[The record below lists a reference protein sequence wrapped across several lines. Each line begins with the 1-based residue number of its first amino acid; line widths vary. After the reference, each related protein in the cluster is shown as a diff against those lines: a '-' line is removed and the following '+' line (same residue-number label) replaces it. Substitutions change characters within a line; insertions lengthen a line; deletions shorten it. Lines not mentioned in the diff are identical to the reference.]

1 MKANTLYTLTFILFF
16 GCLMISTASAQSF
29 QSVTTTLPDLHH
41 GGSSWGDY
49 DNDGDL
55 DLVLNGQMAD
65 WTAITK
71 VFENDNGTFIEVTG
85 SLPGLY
91 GGSVAWGDFDND
103 DDLDLLVCGM
113 NEYGEGSTVLLQNNE
128 GVFDELSTS
137 FTGIADGHALWFDE
151 NRDGWL
157 DILIGGDTLYNTPTA
172 KIYHNNGD
180 GTFSL
185 MDSKLP
191 ASLSS
196 SYTAGDYDNDGDDDI
211 FITGYYEN
219 TYATRLLR
227 NDGEG
232 SFVDTEILFDSVA
245 YGDMIFLDIDNDQ
258 DLDVVY
264 MGSALSG
271 EYIARVYRNNGNN
284 DFSKVSQTIEG
295 EWVGQIDAAD
305 FDNDGDPDL
314 AITGALCCGDALTE
328 LYKNDGNGHFSLY
341 NTSLPYLT
349 FSQIQWGDFDNDG
362 DADFLLVGLA
372 ETTTGQ
378 PSTNIFRNMDGS
390 NTFGPNNPPD
400 EPTNLMVTV
409 DQDNVTF
416 SWDASNDDLTPS
428 EALTYNLYV
437 GTEPGSASI
446 LSPLA
451 NPVNGFN
458 RVFHRGNTDQNTG
471 WTLHELPAGIY
482 YWSVQALD
490 HARCGSEFA
499 PEQSFEITWV
509 GIDDPVLDGTASFAV
524 FPNPADKQVTIITT
538 IDGLFEIRDLTGK
551 VLKQAT
557 LTEGANQV
565 QTDWLKPG
573 MYLLQFHSKSGSSI
587 QKLLKK

>member
-1 MKANTLYTLTFILFF
+1 MRANIFFPILIVFF
-16 GCLMISTASAQSF
+16 LGCLMPGTLSAQSF
-29 QSVTTTLPDLHH
+29 QAVATTLPDLHH
-41 GGSSWGDY
+41 GGSSWGDF

-65 WTAITK
+65 WSAVTK
-71 VFENDNGTFIEVTG
+71 IFENNNGTFSEVPGT
-85 SLPGLY
+85 LPGLY
-91 GGSVAWGDFDND
+91 GGSVQWGDYDND

-113 NEYGEGSTVLLQNNE
+113 NEFGEGETVLLQKNNS
-128 GVFDELSTS
+128 VFTRVETP
-137 FTGIADGHALWFDE
+137 FTGMADGNAIWLDE

-157 DILIGGDTLYNTPTA
+157 DVLIGGDTLYNTPA
-172 KIYHNNGD
+172 AHLYRNNTN
-180 GTFSL
+180 GTFSQ
-185 MDSKLP
+185 MDTKLP

-196 SYTAGDYDNDGDDDI
+196 YYTAGDYDNDGDDDI

-219 TYATRLLR
+219 TYATRLMR

-232 SFVDTEILFDSVA
+232 SFVDTEIIFDSVA

-264 MGSALSG
+264 IGSALSG
-271 EYIARVYRNNGNN
+271 AYIARIYRNNGHD
-284 DFSKVSQTIEG
+284 DFAKISQSIEG

-328 LYKNDGNGHFSLY
+328 LYKNDGNGHFTLY

-372 ETTTGQ
+372 ETTTGN
-378 PSTNIFRNMDGS
+378 PSTNIFRNMNGS
-390 NTFGPNNPPD
+390 NTFGVNNPPD
-400 EPTNLMVTV
+400 DPANLVATV

-437 GTEPGSASI
+437 GSEPSGVGF

-451 NPVNGFN
+451 NPLNGFN
-458 RVFHRGNTDQNTG
+458 RVYHRGNTDQNTG
-471 WTLHELPAGIY
+471 WSLHGLPAGTY

-490 HARCGSEFA
+490 HARCGSEFS

-509 GIDDPVLDGTASFAV
+509 GFNNPDARDAILSV
-524 FPNPADKQVTIITT
+524 FPNPADEQITIHTKEA
-538 IDGLFEIRDLTGK
+538 GLLEFRTLTGK
-551 VLKQAT
+551 LLKQEP
-557 LTEGANQV
+557 LGEGTHHIN
-565 QTDWLKPG
+565 TGWLQPG
-573 MYLLQFHSKSGSSI
+573 MVLLHYQTANTTATI
-587 QKLLKK
+587 KLIRQ